1 MTMRYSTIKPRR
13 FTEGAPSAA
22 ALALFVWVLVAGG
35 CDDDPVHP
43 QPAGLDHVR
52 FDTLAVG
59 QRSHY
64 LYFRCT
70 HYGDPSHGTQT
81 YVPDTLMLVVAGQEG
96 DRFRIEESLTAGSAS
111 RHGAGHLSDP
121 DTTYTYWM
129 QSMGDSLF
137 VLNPEGSSFLGSRIF
152 LAGRQRFSL
161 APVAGPLTT
170 FIGWQPNLPYHE
182 SRVTAY
188 ASNHAQFGRSFDR
201 LNILQDNRDMQF
213 DAPGYLFAYAGDH
226 GLARWARYSWWT
238 LEGTGWDLL
247 PD

>member
-1 MTMRYSTIKPRR
+1 MARCEGTDGVASCSGAAYFASGTRDGRAFGIRAMTMRYSTIKPRR

-35 CDDDPVHP
+35 CNDDPVHP

-52 FDTLAVG
+52 FDALAVG
-59 QRSHY
+59 QKSNY
-64 LYFRCT
+64 LYFVCT

-81 YVPDTLMLVVAGQEG
+81 YEPDTLMLVVAGQEG
-96 DRFRIEESLTAGSAS
+96 DRFRIEESLTADSAS

-129 QSMGDSLF
+129 QSTGDSLF

-161 APVAGPLTT
+161 APQG
-170 FIGWQPNLPYHE
+170 H
-182 SRVTAY
+182 
-188 ASNHAQFGRSFDR
+188 
-201 LNILQDNRDMQF
+201 
-213 DAPGYLFAYAGDH
+213 
-226 GLARWARYSWWT
+226 
-238 LEGTGWDLL
+238 
-247 PD
+247 